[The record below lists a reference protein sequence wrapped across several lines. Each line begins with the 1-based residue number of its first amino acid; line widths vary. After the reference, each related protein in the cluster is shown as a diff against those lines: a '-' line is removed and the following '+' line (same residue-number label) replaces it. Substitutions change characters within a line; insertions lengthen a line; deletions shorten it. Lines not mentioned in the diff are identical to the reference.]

1 MRLAARGLPLPPA
14 FVLGTEVCRDYLRRG
29 ETALAGLPEILDR
42 ELQTFRRLLPDMLK
56 EHRGEFVLTQE
67 DAAVGF
73 FPTEEE
79 AVREGDRRFLPK
91 PFLVRQVQEKE
102 PVAPLR
108 PGFRCRG

>member
-1 MRLAARGLPLPPA
+1 MEA
-14 FVLGTEVCRDYLRRG
+14 
-29 ETALAGLPEILDR
+29 ETVILDR

-56 EHRGEFVLTQE
+56 EHRGEFVLIQE
-67 DAAVGF
+67 DAAIGF